1 MAQSCVLITGKEL
14 HPTKEKCFESS
25 IQKAEKALTFPQVY
39 QAKLEIRRINPI
51 ARLMLQNRRT
61 KQVIPNKKRY
71 ERKKAKRE
79 DYKIVK
85 SVE

>member
-1 MAQSCVLITGKEL
+1 MGR
-14 HPTKEKCFESS
+14 
-25 IQKAEKALTFPQVY
+25 
-39 QAKLEIRRINPI
+39 KLEIRRINPI
-51 ARLMLQNRRT
+51 ARLMLQNRKT

-71 ERKKAKRE
+71 ERAKTKRE